1 MDGTAW
7 TFQRRAVSSWGGNK
21 MWNLAK
27 TCAIVAGCLVATS
40 TASAVNPFVPF
51 VMVKGSSK
59 PLYLGE
65 VYGPG
70 TKRLAGRT
78 TVQVVANCP
87 YHIEASFEGL
97 RHERGKAAIP
107 AKHMSVAI
115 NGRQVHVGTNRRVPI
130 ATARDSTPS
139 TGVDVPIELQVG
151 MDGLASYP
159 AGRYS
164 GILVITVTAG
174 P

>member
-1 MDGTAW
+1 MEPHMCFSDA
-7 TFQRRAVSSWGGNK
+7 RLVLGGNK

-27 TCAIVAGCLVATS
+27 MCAIVAGCLVATG
-40 TASAVNPFVPF
+40 TASAVNPLMPF
-51 VMVKGSSK
+51 VMVKAPAE
-59 PLYLGE
+59 PLHLGE
-65 VYGPG
+65 AYGPG
-70 TKRLAGRT
+70 TKHLSGR
-78 TVQVVANCP
+78 VMARVVANCP

-97 RHERGKAAIP
+97 RHEQGKAAIS

-115 NGRQVHVGTNRRVPI
+115 NGRKVPVGTGRRVPI
-130 ATARDSTPS
+130 VTSRDSTRGN
-139 TGVDVPIELQVG
+139 GVDVPIELQVG
-151 MDGLASYP
+151 IDGLASYP